1 MYIKSFSCFLMSL
14 AFIVRSVFAQID
26 KAPPYPPVQLSGT
39 QLIKFKS
46 AINNKD
52 YEIYIE
58 LPASYKD
65 SSLKKYPVLY
75 VLDGQWIFPQTIAI
89 REGLR
94 FESFIPE
101 MIVVG
106 IGWPDHYHPNRDRD
120 FTPTRTML
128 DSASGGAE
136 KFLSVIKNEIIKFI
150 DSAYRSDKK
159 NNVLL
164 GQSSGGLFAL
174 YTLFHEPELF
184 NNYIVMCPS
193 LDYDDGITF
202 KYEKAFAE
210 NHHILNV
217 KLFLTSSEYEEDVL
231 RAGNFGKF
239 IQQLKSS
246 NYKGLEL
253 DSLVVLK
260 MGHATQNAY
269 ATGRGLQFIFS
280 RPDIILDASLLDQY
294 AGNYEHGVSFTR
306 VGNSLFW
313 TDVRTKTKLHA
324 ANNNSFYMNG
334 ASGTGEFTKDNNGKV
349 VGVNLKMENQAFF
362 LKKID

>member
-1 MYIKSFSCFLMSL
+1 MYIKSFPCFLML
-14 AFIVRSVFAQID
+14 FTFITSSVFTQID
-26 KAPPYPPVQLSGT
+26 KAPPYPPVVLSGT
-39 QLIKFKS
+39 QLIKFTS
-46 AINNKD
+46 AINNHA

-65 SSLKKYPVLY
+65 SSNKKYPVLY
-75 VLDGQWIFPQTIAI
+75 VLDGQWFFPQTIAI

-128 DSASGGAE
+128 DSASGGAD
-136 KFLSVIKNEIIKFI
+136 KFLIVIKNEIIKFI

-159 NNVLL
+159 TNVLL
-164 GQSSGGLFAL
+164 GQSLGGLFAL

-253 DSLVVLK
+253 D
-260 MGHATQNAY
+260 
-269 ATGRGLQFIFS
+269 
-280 RPDIILDASLLDQY
+280 
-294 AGNYEHGVSFTR
+294 
-306 VGNSLFW
+306 
-313 TDVRTKTKLHA
+313 
-324 ANNNSFYMNG
+324 
-334 ASGTGEFTKDNNGKV
+334 
-349 VGVNLKMENQAFF
+349 
-362 LKKID
+362 